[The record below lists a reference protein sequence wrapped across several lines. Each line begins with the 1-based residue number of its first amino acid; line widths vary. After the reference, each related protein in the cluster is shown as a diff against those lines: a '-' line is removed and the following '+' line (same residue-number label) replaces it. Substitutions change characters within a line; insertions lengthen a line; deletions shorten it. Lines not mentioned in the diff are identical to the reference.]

1 MSEILIINDQS
12 VSITDDEQMQK
23 LEEELQ
29 AKVLIRTVDD
39 ENDSD
44 YEDVDDDD
52 EVEKVPI
59 VKKDDDN
66 QNVPKEK
73 LVEKNQ
79 ELADD
84 DNNNAQSP
92 AYVPRKG
99 KFYEHD
105 DRTSDDNHRTK
116 PDISRNKSRIDDKW
130 QHDLFFQDQK
140 QKKSRQMHNQF
151 QLNDYMS
158 RTNHRMT
165 NFDFPKQQIDERAFH
180 RRRNFT
186 NSQYQQQDYPI
197 KSSKDNLHSKTHQTN
212 RNFEKYELNT
222 NQRNSFA
229 NLQSNFERP
238 KRYSTMRNNSSQ
250 QQASNSN
257 AKQQNE
263 WPQAPPL
270 PSTTTTSFLSQQLI
284 TPQMFYQQQTSRYVS
299 LNYPQT
305 SITDQFQAS
314 K

>member
-1 MSEILIINDQS
+1 MSEILIINGKFIAIEIKAFVFYFRIELDQS

-59 VKKDDDN
+59 VKKVTKKKWNRIWFNEKVFQWQKDDDN

-116 PDISRNKSRIDDKW
+116 P
-130 QHDLFFQDQK
+130 
-140 QKKSRQMHNQF
+140 
-151 QLNDYMS
+151 
-158 RTNHRMT
+158 
-165 NFDFPKQQIDERAFH
+165 
-180 RRRNFT
+180 
-186 NSQYQQQDYPI
+186 
-197 KSSKDNLHSKTHQTN
+197 
-212 RNFEKYELNT
+212 
-222 NQRNSFA
+222 
-229 NLQSNFERP
+229 
-238 KRYSTMRNNSSQ
+238 
-250 QQASNSN
+250 
-257 AKQQNE
+257 
-263 WPQAPPL
+263 
-270 PSTTTTSFLSQQLI
+270 
-284 TPQMFYQQQTSRYVS
+284 
-299 LNYPQT
+299 
-305 SITDQFQAS
+305 
-314 K
+314 

>member
-1 MSEILIINDQS
+1 
-12 VSITDDEQMQK
+12 
-23 LEEELQ
+23 
-29 AKVLIRTVDD
+29 
-39 ENDSD
+39 
-44 YEDVDDDD
+44 
-52 EVEKVPI
+52 
-59 VKKDDDN
+59 
-66 QNVPKEK
+66 
-73 LVEKNQ
+73 
-79 ELADD
+79 
-84 DNNNAQSP
+84 
-92 AYVPRKG
+92 
-99 KFYEHD
+99 
-105 DRTSDDNHRTK
+105 
-116 PDISRNKSRIDDKW
+116 
-130 QHDLFFQDQK
+130 
-140 QKKSRQMHNQF
+140 MHNQF

-257 AKQQNE
+257 AKEQSCLLVFVCLIIRIVFCSDE

-270 PSTTTTSFLSQQLI
+270 PSTTTTTTTTTSFLSQQLI

-305 SITDQFQAS
+305 SITDQVNM
-314 K
+314 